1 MENQEIEE
9 LLFNN
14 VKKLD
19 ELLSRF
25 MGFDVQ
31 TELKKKELENEYD
44 TEVTALFPG
53 SISAL
58 NLKIANDLLEASAN
72 ILERQL
78 EDSEGNFNHSIF
90 LTHVQETAL
99 SLIFDSYDKSQLD
112 DILRI
117 HRFIEEVSNIGGRTY
132 ESAPVRLGIVY
143 FQEDAMNKAQKSFKD
158 TNMEFLPLE
167 EATPFMELFNGE
179 KAFLRL
185 IDNRSMAL
193 ILNET
198 FEVIGLLRKENDGRS
213 ISSELEELIF
223 TYNMN
228 AVLELVY
235 KNSIDKLIVGKK
247 DIFDII
253 KSKQPEI
260 TDENVTGIFN
270 FILEQ
275 LNNNIEVVHLE
286 NQTRKYPDFLYISV
300 VNDRVDFYTQSRMT
314 VSLLNGIWKVRHY
327 DLFIASILQN
337 LMVNNLYYYAVLDA
351 VTFKKHKSL
360 AFEGYFRL
368 FKTFIDLSREQKSS
382 VYIIIENPDII
393 HGIEEAETEVLLK
406 GTGFLHSDRER
417 RSLLAIKRGKE
428 NANIIDLD
436 PYLVQSLSAVDGAVV
451 LDSNLNVL
459 SFGETISVPDGERY
473 KGTFGTGSTA
483 AQFASKSGIAVK
495 VSEDGDITLY
505 IDQRI
510 IMKL

>member
-1 MENQEIEE
+1 MGNQESEE

-31 TELKKKELENEYD
+31 TELKKKDQENEYD
-44 TEVTALFPG
+44 TEVTAHFPG
-53 SISAL
+53 SISPL
-58 NLKIANDLLEASAN
+58 NLKIANDLLEASAK

-99 SLIFDSYDKSQLD
+99 SLIFDSYDKSQPD

-117 HRFIEEVSNIGGRTY
+117 HRFIEEVSDVGGRTY
-132 ESAPVRLGIVY
+132 ESAAVSLGIVY
-143 FQEDAMNKAQKSFKD
+143 FQEDAMNKAKKSFKD
-158 TNMEFLPLE
+158 ANMEFLPLE
-167 EATPFMELFNGE
+167 KATPFMELYYGE

-193 ILNET
+193 VLNET
-198 FEVIGLLRKENDGRS
+198 FAVIGVLRKKNDCRS
-213 ISSELEELIF
+213 ISSELEEHIF

-235 KNSIDKLIVGKK
+235 KNTIDKVIASKK
-247 DIFDII
+247 EIFENI
-253 KSKQPEI
+253 KSKQPEL
-260 TDENVTGIFN
+260 TDENATGNIN
-270 FILEQ
+270 FFLEQ
-275 LNNNIEVVHLE
+275 LNNIIEVVHLE
-286 NQTRKYPDFLYISV
+286 NQTRKYPDFLYVSV
-300 VNDRVDFYTQSRMT
+300 VNDRLDFYTQNRMT
-314 VSLLNGIWKVRHY
+314 VSLVNGIWKVRHY

-337 LMVNNLYYYAVLDA
+337 LMVKKLIDTE
-351 VTFKKHKSL
+351 TFKQNK
-360 AFEGYFRL
+360 EGYFRL

-382 VYIIIENPDII
+382 VYIIIESPDII
-393 HGIEEAETEVLLK
+393 HGIEESKAEVLLK

-428 NANIIDLD
+428 NANLIDLD
-436 PYLVQSLSAVDGAVV
+436 PYLIQSLSTVDGAVV

-459 SFGETISVPDGERY
+459 SFGETISVPDGVRY